1 MTRQQ
6 VFDYT
11 TRQFNTSPDYP
22 WNDEN
27 AVLRHSDNK
36 KWYAVLLRISR
47 SKLGL
52 TGDDII
58 DVLNLK
64 CDPMLIGSLLSQE
77 GFHPAYHMNKDKWIS
92 IRLDGLV
99 SEEQIQ
105 NLIGL
110 SYDLTG
116 TKRKRTK

>member
-11 TRQFNTSPDYP
+11 TQQFNTSPDYP

-36 KWYAVLLRISR
+36 KWYDVLLRISR

-52 TGDDII
+52 TGNDII

-64 CDPMLIGSLLSQE
+64 CDPMLIGFLISQD

-92 IRLDGLV
+92 IRLDGSV

-116 TKRKRTK
+116 TKRKKAK